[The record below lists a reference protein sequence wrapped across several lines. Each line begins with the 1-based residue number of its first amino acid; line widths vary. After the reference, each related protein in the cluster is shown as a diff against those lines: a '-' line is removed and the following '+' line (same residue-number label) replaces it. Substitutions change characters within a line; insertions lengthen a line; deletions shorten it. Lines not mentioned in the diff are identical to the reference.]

1 MLHEGGLLH
10 MRKQHVLFA
19 ALAAAVALSA
29 SGCRSREKIDLDT
42 LHTSEAETMAS
53 TETSGGDKEKET
65 EKAEEKETEKEA
77 GKETG
82 ETQKGADSSSA
93 LSVRSKIATEKQ
105 GKTSI
110 EYAVLSNLRDPKM
123 EETVNALIKEKALQ
137 ILTDYQID
145 PAADTLTVKCTV
157 LSLDKN
163 KAVLTYE
170 GSLMVNGA
178 AHPSDLFYTTTVDL
192 NKGTLLGLS
201 DYADAYTMAG
211 YILSDDC
218 VLKKPA
224 DAKEALEYLKS
235 QDLNAMWDILKQC
248 DFTAENTEGFPQSFS
263 YENQGIIY
271 MAVPVPHA
279 LGDYVI
285 VSYTPDT
292 K

>member
-1 MLHEGGLLH
+1 

-29 SGCRSREKIDLDT
+29 SGCKSREKIDLDT

-53 TETSGGDKEKET
+53 TEASGGDKEKET
-65 EKAEEKETEKEA
+65 EKETQKETEKETE
-77 GKETG
+77 ETR
-82 ETQKGADSSSA
+82 KGADSSSA

-123 EETVNALIKEKALQ
+123 EDAVNALIKEKALQ
-137 ILTDYQID
+137 VLTDYQVD
-145 PAADTLTVKCTV
+145 PAADTLSVKCTV
-157 LSLDKN
+157 VSLDKN

-192 NKGTLLGLS
+192 NKGTLQGLS

-211 YILSDDC
+211 YVLSDDVKFSGISSDVEAQ
-218 VLKKPA
+218 VLSYRSSMDLDSLTAVFNSA
-224 DAKEALEYLKS
+224 D
-235 QDLNAMWDILKQC
+235 
-248 DFTAENTEGFPQSFS
+248 FPLSSETQWPESFS
-263 YENQGIIY
+263 YEKQGTIY
-271 MAVPVPHA
+271 FSLPVPHA
-279 LGDYVI
+279 LGDYVL
-285 VSYTPDT
+285 VAFDPTT

>member
-1 MLHEGGLLH
+1 

-42 LHTSEAETMAS
+42 LHTSEVETMAS

-65 EKAEEKETEKEA
+65 EKAEEKEA

>member
-1 MLHEGGLLH
+1 

-77 GKETG
+77 GKENG

>member
-1 MLHEGGLLH
+1 

>member
-1 MLHEGGLLH
+1 

-29 SGCRSREKIDLDT
+29 SGCRSREKIDLNT

-178 AHPSDLFYTTTVDL
+178 AHPSDLFYTTMVDL

>member
-1 MLHEGGLLH
+1 

-178 AHPSDLFYTTTVDL
+178 AHPSDLFYTTMVDL

>member
-1 MLHEGGLLH
+1 

-29 SGCRSREKIDLDT
+29 SGCKSREKIDLDT

>member
-1 MLHEGGLLH
+1 

-29 SGCRSREKIDLDT
+29 SGCKSREKIDLDT

-53 TETSGGDKEKET
+53 TEASGGDKEKET
-65 EKAEEKETEKEA
+65 EKETQKETEKET
-77 GKETG
+77 E

-123 EETVNALIKEKALQ
+123 EDAVNALIKEKALQ
-137 ILTDYQID
+137 VLTDYQID
-145 PAADTLTVKCTV
+145 PAADTLSVKCTV
-157 LSLDKN
+157 VSLDKN

-192 NKGTLLGLS
+192 NKGTLQGLS
-201 DYADAYTMAG
+201 DYAAVK
-211 YILSDDC
+211 
-218 VLKKPA
+218 VLVVR
-224 DAKEALEYLKS
+224 LKVP
-235 QDLNAMWDILKQC
+235 LV
-248 DFTAENTEGFPQSFS
+248 FT
-263 YENQGIIY
+263 
-271 MAVPVPHA
+271 PV
-279 LGDYVI
+279 
-285 VSYTPDT
+285 
-292 K
+292 

>member
-1 MLHEGGLLH
+1 
-10 MRKQHVLFA
+10 
-19 ALAAAVALSA
+19 
-29 SGCRSREKIDLDT
+29 
-42 LHTSEAETMAS
+42 MAS
-53 TETSGGDKEKET
+53 TEASGED
-65 EKAEEKETEKEA
+65 KETEKETQRETE
-77 GKETG
+77 KETE

-123 EETVNALIKEKALQ
+123 EDTVNSLIKEKALQ
-137 ILTDYQID
+137 VLTDYQID
-145 PAADTLTVKCTV
+145 PAADTLSVKCTV
-157 LSLDKN
+157 VSLDKN

-192 NKGTLLGLS
+192 SKGTLQGLS

-224 DAKEALEYLKS
+224 DSKEALEYLKT
-235 QDLNAMWDILKQC
+235 QDLNAMWEILKQC
-248 DFTAENTEGFPQSFS
+248 DFTAENLEGFPQSFS
-263 YENQGIIY
+263 YENQGVIY

>member
-1 MLHEGGLLH
+1 

-29 SGCRSREKIDLDT
+29 SGCKSREKIDLDT

-53 TETSGGDKEKET
+53 TEASGGDKEKET
-65 EKAEEKETEKEA
+65 EKETQKETEKET
-77 GKETG
+77 E

-123 EETVNALIKEKALQ
+123 EDAVNALIKEKALQ
-137 ILTDYQID
+137 VLTDYQID
-145 PAADTLTVKCTV
+145 PAADTLSVKCTV
-157 LSLDKN
+157 VSLDKN
-163 KAVLTYE
+163 KALLTYE

-192 NKGTLLGLS
+192 NKGTLQGLS

-224 DAKEALEYLKS
+224 DSKEALEYLKT
-235 QDLNAMWDILKQC
+235 QDLNAMWEILKQC
-248 DFTAENTEGFPQSFS
+248 DFTAENLEGFPQSFS
-263 YENQGIIY
+263 YENQGVIY

>member
-1 MLHEGGLLH
+1 

-285 VSYTPDT
+285 ISYTPDT

>member
-1 MLHEGGLLH
+1 

-29 SGCRSREKIDLDT
+29 SGCKSREKIDLDT

-53 TETSGGDKEKET
+53 TEASGGDKEKET
-65 EKAEEKETEKEA
+65 EKETQKETEKET
-77 GKETG
+77 E

-123 EETVNALIKEKALQ
+123 EDAVNALIKEKALQ
-137 ILTDYQID
+137 VLTDYQID
-145 PAADTLTVKCTV
+145 PAADTLSVKCTV
-157 LSLDKN
+157 VSLDKN

-192 NKGTLLGLS
+192 NKGTLQGLS

-224 DAKEALEYLKS
+224 DSKLALEDLKT
-235 QDLNAMWDILKQC
+235 QDLNAMWEILKQC
-248 DFTAENTEGFPQSFS
+248 DFTAENLEGFPQSFS
-263 YENQGIIY
+263 YENQGVIY